1 VRILIC
7 TQPILGH
14 VEPGLVIAEAL
25 RVRGH
30 EVAWYTGTCM
40 RERIEARGFRFHPI
54 VKAFDYDGS
63 RPHVMFPER
72 KNLSGIADLKFI
84 LKRVFNDG
92 MPLQVEDIEAI
103 LEKEPADVLLADFV
117 TFGPRAVHE
126 RGGPVWAAFG
136 FSALTLSSVDTAPYG
151 LGLAP
156 DASAFG
162 RVRNRAL
169 RVLSDGIVFRD
180 VVRHHDRVRKSLNLP
195 SKRTSPMDTPL
206 SPFLFLQGTVPEFE
220 YPRSDLPEQ
229 VHFVGALVP
238 APKVRPFEAPS
249 WWPELK
255 ERKRPVILVTQGTMD
270 NTDLGELVRPT
281 LRALRDA
288 NVTVCLL
295 YTSPSP
301 RD

>member
-1 VRILIC
+1 
-7 TQPILGH
+7 
-14 VEPGLVIAEAL
+14 
-25 RVRGH
+25 
-30 EVAWYTGTCM
+30 
-40 RERIEARGFRFHPI
+40 
-54 VKAFDYDGS
+54 
-63 RPHVMFPER
+63 
-72 KNLSGIADLKFI
+72 
-84 LKRVFNDG
+84 
-92 MPLQVEDIEAI
+92 
-103 LEKEPADVLLADFV
+103 
-117 TFGPRAVHE
+117 
-126 RGGPVWAAFG
+126 
-136 FSALTLSSVDTAPYG
+136 
-151 LGLAP
+151 
-156 DASAFG
+156 
-162 RVRNRAL
+162 VRNRAL

-288 NVTVCLL
+288 NVTVVATTGRALQPGEVGEIPANAHVEEFLPYHELL
-295 YTSPSP
+295 PYVDVMVTNGGYNGVLAALRNGVPLIVHGAQSDKPEIGARVDWSGAGVRLRQKRVRPSDVLEAITRVLATEQYAARAKALQRNFAEHDAGTASAELLERLAETRAP
-301 RD
+301 VLRASSQ